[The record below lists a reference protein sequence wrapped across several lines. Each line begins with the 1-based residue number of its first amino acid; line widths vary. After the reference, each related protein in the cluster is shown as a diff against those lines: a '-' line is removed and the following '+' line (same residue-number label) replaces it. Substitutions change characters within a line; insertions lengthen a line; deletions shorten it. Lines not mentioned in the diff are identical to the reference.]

1 MVTGIRTVPG
11 ANELAQVAALLADGT
26 RAAICMALL
35 DGRAWTATELAHH
48 TGVAASTASEHL
60 TKLVAGGLLTQWRQ
74 GRHRYVSLAGPHVA
88 ELLEDIAGRLGRPT
102 TQATSLRA
110 ASTSAALARAR
121 TCYDHL
127 AGRLGVAV
135 TEALWDLGVLEG
147 FALTDKGRGWFAT
160 AFDETDLGTD
170 GPGRRP
176 VVRVCLDWTERRPHL
191 AGVAGARIC
200 TRLFERRWITRIGTS
215 RAVQVTPAGRRGLEE
230 LFTMDSDALHCGVAR
245 EGTAG
250 SGPASVG
257 EGDCEV
263 NHVDV
268 VRQAV

>member
-1 MVTGIRTVPG
+1 MVAG
-11 ANELAQVAALLADGT
+11 AKELAQVAALLADDT
-26 RAAICMALL
+26 RAAMCMALL
-35 DGRAWTATELAHH
+35 DGRGWTATELARH

-88 ELLEDIAGRLGRPT
+88 ELLEDLTGRLGGPT
-102 TQATSLRA
+102 TRASSLRA

-135 TEALWDLGVLEG
+135 TAALWDLGVLEG
-147 FALTDKGRGWFAT
+147 FSLTDKGRAWFQT
-160 AFDETDLGTD
+160 ALDESDLGSD

-200 TRLFERRWITRIGTS
+200 TRFFERGWITRIGTS
-215 RAVQVTPAGRRGLEE
+215 RAVQVTPAGRRALSE
-230 LFTMDSDALHCGVAR
+230 LFTMDSEAIR
-245 EGTAG
+245 
-250 SGPASVG
+250 
-257 EGDCEV
+257 
-263 NHVDV
+263 
-268 VRQAV
+268 